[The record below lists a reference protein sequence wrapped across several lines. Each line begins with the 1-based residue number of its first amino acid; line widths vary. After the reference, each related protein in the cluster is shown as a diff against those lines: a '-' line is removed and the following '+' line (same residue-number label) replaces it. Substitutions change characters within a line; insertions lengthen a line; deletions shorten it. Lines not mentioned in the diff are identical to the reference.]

1 MLLIRNIIVFS
12 LTLAILSLLVLNS
25 ISISIYSITAD
36 SSNSKSPQ
44 NSNNASNTAAISI
57 TKPISELDIQYFLTK
72 IHNVN
77 YSVSYIKL
85 TDSEIIDAL
94 NKLPD
99 WSIVNNRLHKTFT
112 FKDFAS
118 MFAFMFKVAEI
129 AQTIN
134 HHPNMTSTW
143 NTLTIEVSTWNL
155 GNAISNQDVKLAKSI
170 EQIYQITFKDR
181 SMTNAPSQ

>member
-1 MLLIRNIIVFS
+1 
-12 LTLAILSLLVLNS
+12 
-25 ISISIYSITAD
+25 
-36 SSNSKSPQ
+36 
-44 NSNNASNTAAISI
+44 
-57 TKPISELDIQYFLTK
+57 
-72 IHNVN
+72 
-77 YSVSYIKL
+77 
-85 TDSEIIDAL
+85 
-94 NKLPD
+94 
-99 WSIVNNRLHKTFT
+99 
-112 FKDFAS
+112 